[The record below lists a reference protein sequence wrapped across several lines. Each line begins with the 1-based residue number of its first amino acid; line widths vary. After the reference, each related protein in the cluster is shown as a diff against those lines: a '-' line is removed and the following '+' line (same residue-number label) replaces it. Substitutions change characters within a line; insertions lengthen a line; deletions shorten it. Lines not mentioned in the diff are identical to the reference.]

1 MCVTLTHF
9 KEIVIDFHPVSDKPR
24 GKEMALLLLA
34 GLLCSISGHIVE
46 DPETAAI
53 GDEISPAYYRKDATS
68 EPVLILGEPL
78 RVRGGEEAR
87 NALGPTF
94 MFKGKY
100 KAGEEMEDED
110 EEGNA
115 ERFSSLNTPPPGLDV
130 QKAGQLEPRSFN
142 DTLLFRCL
150 KLL

>member
-1 MCVTLTHF
+1 MYVVLTHA
-9 KEIVIDFHPVSDKPR
+9 KEMVIDFHPVSDKPR

-34 GLLCSISGHIVE
+34 GLLCSISGQIVE

-53 GDEISPAYYRKDATS
+53 GDEISPAYYLKDTIS
-68 EPVLILGEPL
+68 EPVIILGEPV

-87 NALGPTF
+87 NVLGPAF
-94 MFKGKY
+94 MFKGKF
-100 KAGEEMEDED
+100 KAGEEMEGED

-115 ERFSSLNTPPPGLDV
+115 ERYSSLNTPPPGLNV
-130 QKAGQLEPRSFN
+130 QKAGRLEPRSFN
-142 DTLLFRCL
+142 NTFLFRCL

>member
-1 MCVTLTHF
+1 MCVILTYT
-9 KEIVIDFHPVSDKPR
+9 KETVIDFHPVSDKPR

-53 GDEISPAYYRKDATS
+53 GDEISPAYHLKDTIP
-68 EPVLILGEPL
+68 EPVIILGEPL

-87 NALGPTF
+87 NALGPAF

-100 KAGEEMEDED
+100 KAGEEMEDE
-110 EEGNA
+110 EGND
-115 ERFSSLNTPPPGLDV
+115 ERYSSLNTPPPGLNAK
-130 QKAGQLEPRSFN
+130 KAGQLEPRSFN
-142 DTLLFRCL
+142 DNLLSRCL

>member
-1 MCVTLTHF
+1 MCLLTHV

-34 GLLCSISGHIVE
+34 GLLCSISGQIIE

-53 GDEISPAYYRKDATS
+53 GDEISPAYYRKDTTS

-87 NALGPTF
+87 NALGPAF

-100 KAGEEMEDED
+100 KAGEEMEDE
-110 EEGNA
+110 EGNA
-115 ERFSSLNTPPPGLDV
+115 ERYSSLNTPPPGLNV
-130 QKAGQLEPRSFN
+130 QKAGRLELMSFN
-142 DTLLFRCL
+142 NTLLFRCL

>member
-1 MCVTLTHF
+1 M
-9 KEIVIDFHPVSDKPR
+9 IDFHPVSDKPS

-53 GDEISPAYYRKDATS
+53 GDEISPAYYRKDSIS
-68 EPVLILGEPL
+68 EPVIILGEPL
-78 RVRGGEEAR
+78 RVRETEEAR
-87 NALGPTF
+87 NVLGPAF

-100 KAGEEMEDED
+100 KAGEEMEDE
-110 EEGNA
+110 EGNA
-115 ERFSSLNTPPPGLDV
+115 ERYSSLNTPPPGLNV
-130 QKAGQLEPRSFN
+130 QEAGQLEPRSFN
-142 DTLLFRCL
+142 NTFLFRCL

>member
-1 MCVTLTHF
+1 
-9 KEIVIDFHPVSDKPR
+9 
-24 GKEMALLLLA
+24 MALLLLA
-34 GLLCSISGHIVE
+34 GLLCSISGQIIE

-53 GDEISPAYYRKDATS
+53 GDEISPAYYRKDTTS

-87 NALGPTF
+87 NALGPAF

-100 KAGEEMEDED
+100 KAGEEMEDEEGKD
-110 EEGNA
+110 E
-115 ERFSSLNTPPPGLDV
+115 RYSSLNTPPPGLNAK
-130 QKAGQLEPRSFN
+130 KAGQLEPSSFN
-142 DTLLFRCL
+142 NTFLFRCL

>member
-1 MCVTLTHF
+1 M
-9 KEIVIDFHPVSDKPR
+9 IDFHPVSDKLR

-53 GDEISPAYYRKDATS
+53 GDEISPAYYRKDSIS
-68 EPVLILGEPL
+68 EPVIILGEPL
-78 RVRGGEEAR
+78 RVRETEEAR
-87 NALGPTF
+87 NVLGPAF

-100 KAGEEMEDED
+100 KAGEEMEDE
-110 EEGNA
+110 EGNA
-115 ERFSSLNTPPPGLDV
+115 ERYSSLNTPPPGLDV

-142 DTLLFRCL
+142 NTFPFRCL